1 MLPETL
7 IRTKAPEVADQI
19 LRIGASA
26 HNEEELR
33 IGVAALLKTFASEI
47 GIPLEDRHEYSIARG
62 RADSTYGRLV
72 IEYEHPH
79 AFTDTNASLWNR
91 RAIEQVKGYLKALDR
106 EEGRSPPRMLGVCL
120 DGTRVIFVKYREGRW
135 QEEPPVAVSARSIEQ
150 FLLRLASLAPRGKA
164 LTAENLLQDFG
175 PDADRPGP
183 ASVKVLYGKLRDIT
197 NSKKVNTLL
206 LQWDTMFGQVSGYDA
221 ASAERLIQPLAHQYG
236 IFDSKIH
243 PGKFLFALH
252 TYYAAFMKLLAAHM
266 VTLQTT
272 GLARL
277 GQWLTMPARRFMEE
291 LRHLEDGDIFRSVGI
306 RNFLEGDFFRWYL
319 EIWDG
324 KLDDALRGIVQALDA
339 YDPDTLRVEPEETRD
354 LLKQLYQGLLPRGL
368 RHGLGEYYT
377 PDWLAD
383 LTIDESGYDG
393 DPDTRVLDPACGSG
407 TFLVL
412 LLRRAIAAAAE
423 RQMPERDL
431 LAKLTSNIVGFDLN
445 PLAVIAAR
453 TNYLMAIRDLLP
465 YRQGEIDI
473 PVYLCDSVL
482 VPTEVNEGREEI
494 PLITTAE
501 TFVVPRRVVDGGKLD
516 ALAGAL
522 ERCVEHD
529 YPRDDFLALVA
540 EELRFS
546 DEDTAATRHILG
558 PLYDQLLKLKK
569 QDRNGI
575 WARIIKNAFAPLFQS
590 QRPFDIVV
598 GNPPWVNWESL
609 PPDYRKRTQELWKK
623 YGLFTLSGTRAR
635 LGGGK
640 KDISMIMAYVA
651 MDRYLRDGGILA
663 FIITQTVFK
672 SRGAGEGFRRF
683 NLAPDTNLLGDE
695 GVPAKPVEVLR
706 VHDLVSVQPFA
717 GAANRTAV
725 MVLQKGRPTS
735 YPVPY
740 IVWRRKERARVN
752 ELMAL
757 RDVRPQLEQT
767 ELVAEPLIRATDP
780 WLTAR
785 KETLP
790 VLRKA
795 IGPSRYRAWEGSNT
809 GGANGVYWVEVVEE
823 LPDGKLLIRNLHD
836 VGKTEGIPAL
846 TRPVEHDL
854 VYPLLRGRDVQR
866 WVAAPS
872 AHIILAQNPDTRVG
886 WPESE
891 MRVRWPNTYAYLKE
905 FEPLLRQ
912 RPAYKKYFKPD
923 DPFYTMFAVGPYT
936 LAPYKVVWPEV
947 SGTMR
952 AAVSGPAQDPV
963 LGRRPVMPDHT
974 LILVDAATEQEAHY
988 IAGVMNSSL
997 TRLFVESYVALH
1009 PSPHVLEHFRLPR
1022 FDPDDPSH
1030 TRLAA
1035 LAAQATRLAA
1045 EDGPGL
1051 GAVERQ
1057 IDAAVAQLFGLTPQE
1072 LEALQEAAGS

>member
-33 IGVAALLKTFASEI
+33 IGVAALLRTFASEI
-47 GIPLEDRHEYSIARG
+47 GISLEDRHEYNIARG

-79 AFTDTNASLWNR
+79 AFTDRNDSLWNR
-91 RAIEQVKGYLKALDR
+91 RAIEQVKGYLKGLDR
-106 EEGRSPPRMLGVCL
+106 EEGRSPARMLGVCL
-120 DGTRVIFVKYREGRW
+120 DGTRMIFVKYREGRW

-197 NSKKVNTLL
+197 NSKKVNTLF

-266 VTLQTT
+266 VTLQRT
-272 GLARL
+272 GVARL

-291 LRHLEDGDIFRSVGI
+291 LHRLEDGDIFRDVGV

-339 YDPDTLRVEPEETRD
+339 YDPDTLRVEPEEARD
-354 LLKQLYQGLLPRGL
+354 LLKQLYQGLLPKEL

-383 LTIDESGYDG
+383 LAIDESAYDA

-423 RQMPERDL
+423 RQMPEREL
-431 LAKLTSNIVGFDLN
+431 LSKLTSNIVGFDLN

-465 YRQGEIDI
+465 HREGDIDI

-482 VPTEVNEGREEI
+482 VPAEVNEGREEI

-501 TFVVPRRVVDGGKLD
+501 TFVVPRRVVDEGKLD

-529 YPRDDFLALVA
+529 YPRDDFLALVG
-540 EELRFS
+540 EELAFS
-546 DEDTAATRHILG
+546 DEDKAATRHILG
-558 PLYDQLLKLKK
+558 PLYDQLLQLKK

-623 YGLFTLSGTRAR
+623 YGLFTLSGARAR

-651 MDRYLRDGGILA
+651 MDRYLRDGGVLA
-663 FIITQTVFK
+663 FVITQTVFK
-672 SRGAGEGFRRF
+672 TRGAGEGFRRF

-706 VHDLVSVQPFA
+706 LHDLVSVQPFA

-740 IVWRRKERARVN
+740 TVWRRKERARIN

-757 RDVRPQLEQT
+757 RDVRAQLEQT
-767 ELVAEPLIRATDP
+767 ELAAEPLSRITDP
-780 WLTAR
+780 WLTAPR
-785 KETLP
+785 QTLAA
-790 VLRKA
+790 LRKA
-795 IGPSRYRAWEGSNT
+795 IGASPYRAWEGSNT
-809 GGANGVYWVEVVEE
+809 GGANGAYWVEIVEE

-836 VGKTEGIPAL
+836 VGRTEALPAL
-846 TRPVEHDL
+846 TRPVERDL
-854 VYPLLRGRDVQR
+854 LYPLLRGRDVR
-866 WVAAPS
+866 PWVAVPS

-886 WPESE
+886 WPEPE

-905 FEPLLRQ
+905 FEPLLLE

-923 DPFYTMFAVGPYT
+923 APFYTMFNIGPYT
-936 LAPYKVVWPEV
+936 LAPYKVVWREQAAQM
-947 SGTMR
+947 T
-952 AAVSGPAQDPV
+952 AAVV
-963 LGRRPVMPDHT
+963 LLPDAHGKPIVPDHK
-974 LILVDAATEQEAHY
+974 LMLVACTSAQEAHY
-988 IAGVMNSSL
+988 LCGALNSCLCRAL
-997 TRLFVESYVALH
+997 TRAYIVEVSM
-1009 PSPHVLEHFRLPR
+1009 STHVLEHFSLPA
-1022 FDPDDPSH
+1022 FDPGNALH
-1030 TRLAA
+1030 TRIAA
-1035 LAAQATRLAA
+1035 LAADAARLAA
-1045 EDGPGL
+1045 EEGPGL
-1051 GAVERQ
+1051 AAAERQ
-1057 IDAAVAQLFGLTPQE
+1057 IDAAVAELFGLTPQE
-1072 LEALQEAAGS
+1072 LETLQEAAGC

>member
-1 MLPETL
+1 
-7 IRTKAPEVADQI
+7 
-19 LRIGASA
+19 
-26 HNEEELR
+26 
-33 IGVAALLKTFASEI
+33 
-47 GIPLEDRHEYSIARG
+47 
-62 RADSTYGRLV
+62 
-72 IEYEHPH
+72 
-79 AFTDTNASLWNR
+79 
-91 RAIEQVKGYLKALDR
+91 
-106 EEGRSPPRMLGVCL
+106 MLGVCL
-120 DGTRVIFVKYREGRW
+120 DGTRMIFVKYREGRW
-135 QEEPPVAVSARSIEQ
+135 QEEPPVAVSARSVEQ

-164 LTAENLLQDFG
+164 LTAENLLDDFG
-175 PDADRPGP
+175 PSADRPGP

-252 TYYAAFMKLLAAHM
+252 TYYAALMKLLAAHM

-272 GLARL
+272 GLTRL

-324 KLDDALRGIVQALDA
+324 KLDDAMRGIVQALDA
-339 YDPDTLRVEPEETRD
+339 YDPDTLRVEPEEARD

-383 LTIDESGYDG
+383 LTIDESGYHG

-423 RQMPERDL
+423 RQMPEREL
-431 LAKLTSNIVGFDLN
+431 LTKLTSNIVGFDLN
-445 PLAVIAAR
+445 PLAVIASR

-465 YRQGEIDI
+465 HREGDIDI

-494 PLITTAE
+494 PLMTTAE

-522 ERCVEHD
+522 ERCVEQD

-546 DEDTAATRHILG
+546 DEDKAATRHILG
-558 PLYDQLLKLKK
+558 PLYDQLLQLKK

-609 PPDYRKRTQELWKK
+609 PPDYRRRTQELWKK
-623 YGLFTLSGTRAR
+623 YGLFTLSGIRAR

-683 NLAPDTNLLGDE
+683 NLAPDANLLGDE

-740 IVWRRKERARVN
+740 TVWRRKERARIN

-767 ELVAEPLIRATDP
+767 ELAAEPLSKPTDP
-780 WLTAR
+780 WLTAPR
-785 KETLP
+785 ETLAA
-790 VLRKA
+790 LRKA
-795 IGPSRYRAWEGSNT
+795 IGASPYRAWAGSFT
-809 GGANGVYWVEVVEE
+809 GGINGIYWVEVVEE
-823 LPDGKLLIRNLHD
+823 LPDGKILIRNLHD
-836 VGKTEGIPAL
+836 VGKTEAVPAL
-846 TRPVEHDL
+846 TRPVERDL

-866 WVAAPS
+866 WVAIPS
-872 AHIILAQNPDTRVG
+872 ANIILAQNPQTRVG

-891 MRVRWPNTYAYLKE
+891 MRVRWPRTYDYLKK
-905 FEPLLRQ
+905 FEPLLRK

-923 DPFYTMFAVGPYT
+923 DPFYTMFNIGPYT
-936 LAPYKVVWPEV
+936 LAPYKVVWREQAARM
-947 SGTMR
+947 TA
-952 AAVSGPAQDPV
+952 AAVLLADAESNPIV
-963 LGRRPVMPDHT
+963 PDHK
-974 LILVDAATEQEAHY
+974 LMLVVCTSAQEAHY
-988 IAGVMNSSL
+988 LCGALNSCLCQFL
-997 TRLFVESYVALH
+997 THAYVIEV
-1009 PSPHVLEHFRLPR
+1009 STSTHVLEHFRLPA
-1022 FDPDDPSH
+1022 FDQANPLH
-1030 TRLAA
+1030 ARIAA
-1035 LAAQATRLAA
+1035 LAADAARLAA
-1045 EDGPGL
+1045 EGGPGL
-1051 GAVERQ
+1051 SAVERQ
-1057 IDAAVAQLFGLTPQE
+1057 IDAAVAELFGLTSRE
-1072 LEALQEAAGS
+1072 LETLQEAAAS

>member
-1 MLPETL
+1 MLPETV
-7 IRTKAPEVADQI
+7 IRAKAPEVADRI
-19 LRIGASA
+19 LHIGASA
-26 HNEEELR
+26 RNEEELR
-33 IGVAALLKTFASEI
+33 IGVAALLKAFASDMD
-47 GIPLEDRHEYSIARG
+47 IPLEDRHEYNIARG
-62 RADSTYGRLV
+62 RADSTYGRLI

-91 RAIEQVKGYLKALDR
+91 TAIEQVKRYLKGLDK
-106 EEGRSPPRMLGVCL
+106 EEGRSPARMLGVCL
-120 DGTRVIFVKYREGRW
+120 DGHRMIFVKYREGRW
-135 QEEPPVAVSARSIEQ
+135 QEEPPVAVSDRSVEQ

-164 LTAENLLQDFG
+164 LTAENLLHDFG

-183 ASVKVLYGKLRDIT
+183 ASVKVFYGKLRDIT
-197 NSKKVNTLL
+197 TSKKVNTLL
-206 LQWDTMFGQVSGYDA
+206 LQWDTLFGQVSGYDA
-221 ASAERLIQPLAHQYG
+221 ASAARLIQPLAHQYG
-236 IFDSKIH
+236 ILDSKID

-266 VTLQTT
+266 VTLQST
-272 GLARL
+272 GVARL
-277 GQWLTMPARRFMEE
+277 GQWLTMPARRFMDE
-291 LRHLEDGDIFRSVGI
+291 LRRLEDGDIFRDVGI

-324 KLDDALRGIVQALDA
+324 KLEDALRGVVQALDA
-339 YDPDTLRVEPEETRD
+339 YDPDTLRVEPEEARD
-354 LLKQLYQGLLPRGL
+354 LLKQLYQGLLPKEL

-377 PDWLAD
+377 PDWLAEF
-383 LTIDESGYDG
+383 TIKESGYDA
-393 DPDTRVLDPACGSG
+393 DPDIRVLDPACGSG

-423 RQMPERDL
+423 RQMPEREL
-431 LAKLTSNIVGFDLN
+431 LTKLTSNIVGFDLN

-453 TNYLMAIRDLLP
+453 TNYLMAIRHLLP
-465 YRQGEIDI
+465 HREGDIDI

-482 VPTEVNEGREEI
+482 IPAEVNEGREEI

-529 YPRDDFLALVA
+529 YPRDDFLALAA

-546 DEDTAATRHILG
+546 EDDKAATRHILG
-558 PLYDQLLKLKK
+558 PLFDKLLRLKK

-609 PPDYRKRTQELWKK
+609 PPDYRRRTQELWKK

-672 SRGAGEGFRRF
+672 TRGAGEGFRRF
-683 NLAPDTNLLGDE
+683 NLAPDTNLLGHE

-725 MVLQKGRPTS
+725 MVVQKGRPTS

-740 IVWRRKERARVN
+740 VVWRRKERARID

-757 RDVRPQLEQT
+757 RDVRPLLEDT
-767 ELVAEPLIRATDP
+767 ELAAEPLSRPTDP
-780 WLTAR
+780 WLTAPA
-785 KETLP
+785 ETLTA
-790 VLRKA
+790 LRKA
-795 IGPSRYRAWEGSNT
+795 IGASPYRAWAGSFT
-809 GGANGVYWVEVVEE
+809 GGINGIYWVEVVEE

-836 VGKTEGIPAL
+836 VGRTEAVPVL
-846 TRPVEHDL
+846 TRPVEPDL
-854 VYPLLRGRDVQR
+854 VYPLLRGRDVR
-866 WVAAPS
+866 PWVAAPS
-872 AHIILAQNPDTRVG
+872 AHIILAQNPETRVG

-891 MRVRWPNTYAYLKE
+891 MRVRWPKTYAYLKE

-923 DPFYTMFAVGPYT
+923 APFYTMFNIGPYT
-936 LAPYKVVWPEV
+936 VAPYKVVWPEV

-952 AAVSGPAQDPV
+952 AAVSGPVEDRI
-963 LGRRPVMPDHT
+963 LGRKPSLPDHT
-974 LILVDAATEQEAHY
+974 LILVAAATEQEAHY
-988 IAGVMNSSL
+988 VAGVMNSSL

-1009 PSPHVLEHFRLPR
+1009 PSPHVLEHFCLPAL
-1022 FDPDDPSH
+1022 DQANPLH
-1030 TRLAA
+1030 AQIAA
-1035 LAAQATRLAA
+1035 LAADAARLAA

-1051 GAVERQ
+1051 AAVERQ
-1057 IDAAVAQLFGLTPQE
+1057 IDAAVAELFGLTPQE
-1072 LEALQEAAGS
+1072 LKALQEASGS